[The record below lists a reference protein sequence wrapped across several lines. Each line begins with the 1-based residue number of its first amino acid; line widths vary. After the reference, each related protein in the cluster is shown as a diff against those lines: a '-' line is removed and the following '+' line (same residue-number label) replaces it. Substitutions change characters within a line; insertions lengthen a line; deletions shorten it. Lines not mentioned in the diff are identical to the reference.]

1 MSRQERRPAWLNREL
16 WLELRQYYRVYD
28 HWKKGQPTQ
37 DYEDAVR
44 LCREKI
50 RRTKA
55 KLELNLAAAIK
66 DNKNSF
72 YKYINNKMRAKE
84 NLRPL
89 LDVGGNIVTRM
100 RERLRYLVPSLP
112 QSLTVRPVFLGVSS
126 PLSWKIEAGSR
137 EKPL

>member
-72 YKYINNKMRAKE
+72 YKYIKNRRRGKE
-84 NLRPL
+84 NQHPL
-89 LDVGGNIVTRM
+89 LVGG
-100 RERLRYLVPSLP
+100 
-112 QSLTVRPVFLGVSS
+112 
-126 PLSWKIEAGSR
+126 GSVATKDE
-137 EKPL
+137 EKAEVLNAFSASGFNSKTS

>member
-89 LDVGGNIVTRM
+89 LNVWGSIATKDEEKAEVLNATFASAFNSKTSCSQGT
-100 RERLRYLVPSLP
+100 
-112 QSLTVRPVFLGVSS
+112 Q
-126 PLSWKIEAGSR
+126 PLS
-137 EKPL
+137 